1 MKYNLECVKYSI
13 NDVVRQRQSPLGVI
27 NSSIMD
33 YVWEYIK
40 ENVCD
45 PVMSSARDYINEI

>member
-40 ENVCD
+40 ENVYD
-45 PVMSSARDYINEI
+45 PVKGSARDYMNEI